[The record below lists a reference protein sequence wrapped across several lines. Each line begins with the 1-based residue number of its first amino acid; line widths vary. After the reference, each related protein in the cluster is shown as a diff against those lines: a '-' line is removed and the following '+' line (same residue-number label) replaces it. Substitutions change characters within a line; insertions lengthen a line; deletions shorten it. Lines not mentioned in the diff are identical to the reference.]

1 VGSNIGQ
8 EPPIWYPEDR
18 SFGYI
23 IPAASANHRLIVC
36 IDRSKKEHNPRPC
49 CLCHSL
55 SEVPVLTF
63 NLVKVFD
70 LLYLN
75 GQSLIHKSCKFRK
88 RNLRTCFAEKQGR
101 IEFVTEYQGK
111 TAKDVRERME
121 VVMEARGEGLIL
133 KHPDGEYVLNG
144 RNKDWIKVC

>member
-1 VGSNIGQ
+1 
-8 EPPIWYPEDR
+8 
-18 SFGYI
+18 
-23 IPAASANHRLIVC
+23 
-36 IDRSKKEHNPRPC
+36 
-49 CLCHSL
+49 
-55 SEVPVLTF
+55 VLTF

-88 RNLRTCFAEKQGR
+88 RNLRTCFTEKQGR

-111 TAKDVRERME
+111 TAKDVRDRME

-144 RNKDWIKVC
+144 RNKDWIKVSWNIPI

>member
-1 VGSNIGQ
+1 MFF
-8 EPPIWYPEDR
+8 D
-18 SFGYI
+18 
-23 IPAASANHRLIVC
+23 
-36 IDRSKKEHNPRPC
+36 D
-49 CLCHSL
+49 
-55 SEVPVLTF
+55 PVLTK
-63 NLVKVFD
+63 NPVKVFD

-75 GQSLIHKSCKFRK
+75 GQSLLHKSCKFRK
-88 RNLRTCFAEKQGR
+88 RNLRTCFTEKQGR

-144 RNKDWIKVC
+144 RNKDWIKVCWNTSHLRDPQLIIQR